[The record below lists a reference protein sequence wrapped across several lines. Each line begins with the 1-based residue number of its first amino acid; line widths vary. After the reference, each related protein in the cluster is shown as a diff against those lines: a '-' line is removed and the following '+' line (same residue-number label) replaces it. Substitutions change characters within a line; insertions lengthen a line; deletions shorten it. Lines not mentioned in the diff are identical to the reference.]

1 MATLDENNGDNMFEE
16 ADVEKTVVQKRSDIP
31 NLPLKSGW
39 GSATFDT
46 TSPITLHVGNSSNAI
61 VTQARPNL
69 TLGRLDVNGPKPDID
84 LSQFDAASKGVS
96 RMHAALRLMA
106 DTLVLVDLG
115 STNGTYLN
123 EEFLIPN
130 MPQIVHDGDTIRL
143 GSLVLYIYFKS

>member
-1 MATLDENNGDNMFEE
+1 MDDDMQQEN
-16 ADVEKTVVQKRSDIP
+16 DVEKTIIQRRADFPTVPI
-31 NLPLKSGW
+31 KSGW
-39 GSATFDT
+39 GSATFDDQST
-46 TSPITLHVGNSSNAI
+46 ISLHVGNSTKAI
-61 VTQARPNL
+61 VTHPRPNM

-84 LSQFDAASKGVS
+84 FSQYDAANLGVS

-123 EEFLIPN
+123 EEFLTPN

-143 GSLVLYIYFKS
+143 GSLVLHIYFT